1 MKLLT
6 ASPASGILC
15 PLSKKTKAGI
25 GTPLN
30 QGPKRPRSPVVF
42 LCPSRTAAE
51 LRRLY
56 SVTVGCIGRPLK
68 RSAGSLAGSSNPIQ
82 SATPRL
88 EPKGGGLSLYQG
100 VPAMRHYAQSAPK
113 LRLTPPQSL
122 FNLVQRTVQGNRIIC
137 TDLTFDQ
144 VSGLLAEC
152 PTLIVKFSR
161 MEARHG
167 N

>member
-1 MKLLT
+1 
-6 ASPASGILC
+6 
-15 PLSKKTKAGI
+15 
-25 GTPLN
+25 
-30 QGPKRPRSPVVF
+30 
-42 LCPSRTAAE
+42 
-51 LRRLY
+51 
-56 SVTVGCIGRPLK
+56 
-68 RSAGSLAGSSNPIQ
+68 
-82 SATPRL
+82 
-88 EPKGGGLSLYQG
+88 
-100 VPAMRHYAQSAPK
+100 MRHYAQSAPK